1 MQGGVLASIFLGRGT
16 PLCRVAA
23 WLAACSL
30 AAVGCGG
37 SPPPKLLLLITVDTL
52 RAEELGV
59 YGSARGLTP
68 NLDEFTAGASVF
80 TLAYAPSSFTLPS
93 VASIM
98 TGRYPE
104 ELGIR
109 DNESGLPDDVPTLAA
124 ELGARGWQTTGVVGN
139 WVLRR
144 ESGVARGFDRFDD
157 RFPQREAVRRWP
169 ERSAQ
174 ATTEAALELLE
185 GCNLVESVRCFIWVH
200 YQDPHGPYEPPGD
213 TRERL
218 LQAERQ
224 ADDGTRSLPVG
235 EDHRGEG
242 AIPRYQYLQGHREVA
257 WYRAG
262 YRAEV
267 QFVDQQVGRLL
278 EAVES
283 SGLSDR
289 AVIVFTADHGE
300 SLGEHDVWFAHGS
313 RLTDEQVRVPLLV
326 RIPGRVPE
334 RRDDPVTL
342 VDLMPSLLALL
353 ENVSVDSRRPGRDLF
368 EASGEDATSTPY
380 FTTLGAEEVERFGIV
395 SDGFKF
401 VAVEQGDVYVGKL
414 YALGDE
420 EVELSAAAPQVAAEL
435 RAKLG
440 AVRDGLDR
448 GIPVRPPLDSEG
460 RERLR
465 QLGYIDD

>member
-1 MQGGVLASIFLGRGT
+1 
-16 PLCRVAA
+16 LCRVAA

-52 RAEELGV
+52 RANELGV
-59 YGSARGLTP
+59 YGSSRGLTP
-68 NLDEFTAGASVF
+68 NLDEFAAGASVF

-93 VASIM
+93 VAGLL

-109 DNESGLPDDVPTLAA
+109 DNESGLPADVPTLAT
-124 ELGARGWQTTGVVGN
+124 ELGSRGWQTTGVVGN

-157 RFPQREAVRRWP
+157 RFPQQETVRRWP
-169 ERSAQ
+169 ERSAE
-174 ATTEAALELLE
+174 ATTDAALELLE
-185 GCNLVESVRCFIWVH
+185 GCMLVSLARCFIWVH
-200 YQDPHGPYEPPGD
+200 YQDPHGPYDPPGD
-213 TRERL
+213 ARERL
-218 LQAERQ
+218 LPAERR
-224 ADDGTRSLPVG
+224 AEDGTRSLSVG

-242 AIPRYQYLQGHREVA
+242 VIPRYQFLQDRHEVA

-283 SGLSDR
+283 GGLRDR

-326 RIPGRVPE
+326 RIPGRAPA
-334 RRDDPVTL
+334 RRDDPATL
-342 VDLMPSLLALL
+342 IDLMPSLLALL
-353 ENVSVDSRRPGRDLF
+353 EDVPVKSRGAGRDLF
-368 EASGEDATSTPY
+368 GPGGEGGTSTPY
-380 FTTLGAEEVERFGIV
+380 FTTLGADEVERVGMIAN
-395 SDGFKF
+395 GFKF
-401 VAVEQGDVYVGKL
+401 VAVEQGDVYVGRL

-420 EVELSAAAPQVAAEL
+420 EAELSAAAPQVAAEL

-440 AVRDGLDR
+440 ALRDGLEPTAATR
-448 GIPVRPPLDSEG
+448 LPLDSEG

-465 QLGYIDD
+465 QLGYLDE